1 MDSTKARSGDAW
13 TMDGGRCDQSSGR
26 SVVYRLWIVL
36 LKQRTEE
43 PRQGGVDGVVAAA
56 VRGQQA
62 DVGGF
67 V

>member
-1 MDSTKARSGDAW
+1 MDSTYARRALH
-13 TMDGGRCDQSSGR
+13 GRRMKDEGLSRLVSGR
-26 SVVYRLWIVL
+26 DFVWIVL
-36 LKQRTEE
+36 LEQELEE